1 MTVRSTFTAWMVTL
15 IALFAAGVPVGHASL
30 DPGFT
35 YQGELRLSGSPVDG
49 DHDFRFRLYSAASGG
64 ASVGPTLSLDNV
76 AVDDGVF
83 SVFLDF
89 GSAPLATQPRF
100 LEIDVRVAGSGSFQ
114 TLSPRTRLSTTPFA
128 WAAAVA
134 LADSVDRD
142 SIVADSVGSTEIDS
156 GEVQRRVVNACPS
169 GQFVRQILENGTAV
183 CASAGGGGS
192 GWSLS
197 GNAGTDSSSDF
208 LGTTDAEALVL
219 RSNNRPIARFEVVA
233 LPAPGEF
240 TGNILMGSP
249 DNFLQPSVR
258 GATVSGGGVP
268 GANPGTFANPNRVHD
283 NFGTVGGGQD
293 NEAGFN
299 DGNVGNAPWAT
310 VGGGVDNLAGG
321 EASTVGGGKTN
332 QILGDDSTIAGGFE
346 NFVTDNEATIGG
358 GVGNRATAVGSTIS
372 GGFGNFAGGFDS
384 AIAGGV
390 FNSATGNA
398 GFVSGG
404 LENCAGGNS
413 SWAGGQRAKVRPA
426 FPAGGDDFG
435 CLGVPVGT
443 PGAGDEGTFVWADSQ
458 NADFVSTGSDQ
469 FLVRASGGIYLGAN
483 SSPSIPSG
491 RFINT
496 STGAFLSNGG
506 VWTNSSSRA
515 LKAGFEVVDPATIL
529 SRLLE
534 LPVTRWVYK
543 ASPGEGMHL
552 GPMAEDFHA
561 AFGLGGSTATISTVD
576 ASGVALAAIQGLN
589 QRLEAENQALRDE
602 NEAQDQAI
610 SELRGELDALKSR
623 IEAADG
629 QR

>member
-1 MTVRSTFTAWMVTL
+1 ML
-15 IALFAAGVPVGHASL
+15 IAFLGAGGSPGYAAL
-30 DPGFT
+30 DPGFS
-35 YQGELRLSGSPVDG
+35 YQGELRLSGTLVDG
-49 DHDFRFRLYSAASGG
+49 DHDFRFRLYDLASGG
-64 ASVGPTLSLDNV
+64 TAVGPTISLTNV
-76 AVDDGVF
+76 PVADGVF

-89 GSAPLATQPRF
+89 GTAPLASQPRF
-100 LEIDVRVAGSGSFQ
+100 LEIDVRSAGAGTYQ
-114 TLSPRTRLSTTPFA
+114 TLAPRTRLSTTPYA
-128 WAAAVA
+128 LAAAVA
-134 LADSVDRD
+134 LEGSVDSD
-142 SIVADSVGSTEIDS
+142 SIVAGSVGSAEIDS
-156 GEVQRRVVNACPS
+156 GEVQRRVANACPS
-169 GQFVRQILENGTAV
+169 GEFVRQIEEDGTAV
-183 CASAGGGGS
+183 CASAGGAGS

-197 GNAGTDSSSDF
+197 GNAGTNSSTNF
-208 LGTTDAEALVL
+208 LGTTDDEALVL
-219 RSNNRPIARFEVVA
+219 RSNNEPVARFEVVA

-240 TGNILMGSP
+240 TGNIVMGSP
-249 DNFLQPSVR
+249 DNFLQPGVR

-268 GANPGTFANPNRVHD
+268 GADPGTFANPNRVHD

-293 NEAGFN
+293 NEAGNN

-332 QILGDDSTIAGGFE
+332 QILGDNSTVAGGFE

-358 GVGNRATAVGSTIS
+358 GVGNRATAVGSTIA

-404 LENCAGGNS
+404 LENCAGGNA

-426 FPAGGDDFG
+426 FPGGGDDFG
-435 CLGVPVGT
+435 CFGVPLGT
-443 PGAGDEGTFVWADSQ
+443 PGTGDEGTFVWADSQ
-458 NADFVSTGSDQ
+458 NADFISTGSDQ
-469 FLVRASGGIYLGAN
+469 FLVRAAGGIYLGAN

-496 STGAFLSNGG
+496 STGAFLSTGG

-515 LKAGFEVVDPATIL
+515 LKAGFEAVEPATIL

-534 LPVTRWVYK
+534 LPLTRWVYK

-561 AFGLGGSTATISTVD
+561 AFGLGASAETISTVD

-589 QRLEAENQALRDE
+589 QRLEAENQALREE
-602 NEAQDQAI
+602 NDVQDAAIADLRRELQA
-610 SELRGELDALKSR
+610 LRAR
-623 IEAADG
+623 IEDDDG
-629 QR
+629 GP